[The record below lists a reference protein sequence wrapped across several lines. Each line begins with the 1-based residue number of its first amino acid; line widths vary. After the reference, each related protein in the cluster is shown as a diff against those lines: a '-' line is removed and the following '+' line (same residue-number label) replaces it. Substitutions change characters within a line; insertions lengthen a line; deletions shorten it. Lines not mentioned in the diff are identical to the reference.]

1 MKKILS
7 LVLAFAMSLGIVAL
21 TGCIVNNPKD
31 EKTKITFVMP
41 DGAPALAAYELLK
54 NVDTLDGHPV
64 EYKILAGASELGP
77 MLIKGEAQVA
87 VMPLNVAAKLYNNN
101 VDIKLLSVNIFG
113 NLYMIG
119 KTEPEGGA
127 KGLLGKVVLNIGR
140 GGTPDITLKLI
151 LDRNNLKYEESE
163 TPVEGKVAIRY
174 CQDAAEVISLL
185 KTGRADF
192 GVVGEPAATKAVA
205 AIGGMVAIDMQ
216 SVWNELVGEN
226 SFTQAGVVVSKA
238 VYSDNG
244 LIDAL
249 FEKLT
254 SNLTYIYQD
263 ADNVSATMSEKGSSL
278 KVNFN
283 EGVLNR
289 CNLKNVKAK
298 TIKEQIKSYFEAVK
312 GYDASFIG
320 GKLPEDGFYL

>member
-7 LVLAFAMSLGIVAL
+7 LILAFVMSLGIAAFS
-21 TGCIVNNPKD
+21 GCVNNAQND
-31 EKTKITFVMP
+31 EKTKITFIMP

-77 MLIKGEAQVA
+77 MFIKGEAQVA

-101 VDIKLLSVNIFG
+101 VDLKLLSVNIFG
-113 NLYMIG
+113 NLYTIG
-119 KTEPEGGA
+119 KTDLVNGA
-127 KGLLGKVVLNIGR
+127 QGLLGKVVLNIGR

-151 LDRNNLKYEESE
+151 LDKNNLPYEESE

-174 CQDAAEVISLL
+174 CQDASEVISLL
-185 KTGRADF
+185 KTDRADY
-192 GVVGEPAATKAVA
+192 GVVGEPAATKAVS
-205 AIGGMVAIDMQ
+205 AIGGKVVIDMQ
-216 SVWNELVGEN
+216 SVWNDLVGEN
-226 SFTQAGVVVSKA
+226 SFTQAGVVVSGA
-238 VYSDNG
+238 VYNDNG

-263 ADNVSATMSEKGSSL
+263 AENVSNTLAENGSSL
-278 KVNFN
+278 KVGFN
-283 EGVLNR
+283 EAVLNR

-298 TIKEQIKSYFEAVK
+298 TIKTQIESYFNAVK
-312 GYDASFIG
+312 VYDATFIG